1 MTRRGKPATSRR
13 AAAARWRKSTPFCN
27 LGARA
32 ERREIADPLAVARTN
47 VSTSLKELRGWG
59 IVAIARISQVRSF
72 AHERR

>member
-1 MTRRGKPATSRR
+1 MTRRGETGGVP
-13 AAAARWRKSTPFCN
+13 AAARWRKSTPFCP

-59 IVAIARISQVRSF
+59 IVAISRVGQVGGF

>member
-1 MTRRGKPATSRR
+1 MPGGTATSPR
-13 AAAARWRKSTPFCN
+13 AAAARWRKSTLFCN

-47 VSTSLKELRGWG
+47 VSTSLKELRAWG
-59 IVAIARISQVRSF
+59 IVAIARIGKVGSF

>member
-1 MTRRGKPATSRR
+1 MCDAKNEKP
-13 AAAARWRKSTPFCN
+13 
-27 LGARA
+27 L

-59 IVAIARISQVRSF
+59 IVAIAPIGQVGSF